1 MSDIDGK
8 MNVLIEEANANYN
21 AKRFK
26 DAARTFEHLI
36 SLAIKNE
43 EPEEAIYFA
52 YRAADCWKSEKN
64 LMNRALTFL
73 EIGNLAHNFGAQIAN
88 VLVLKSK
95 DIEQKAKA
103 HLLAGECLLSQNAS
117 RAKKEYNTSIKH
129 FKSLIE
135 KEKDVNR
142 KINFLRSA
150 LDASIKIKDR
160 KQEKELKTRIANLH
174 VDLAKENTAKKSPEN
189 LQIAL
194 RSYEDAL
201 ELFKDL
207 KSKEDSEIVSEQI
220 EKLKKKVEEYDPF
233 AT

>member
-1 MSDIDGK
+1 MSDIEGK

-21 AKRFK
+21 AKRYK

-52 YRAADCWKSEKN
+52 YRAADCWRSEKN

-73 EIGNLAHNFGAQIAN
+73 EIGNLAHSFGAQIAN
-88 VLVLKSK
+88 VMVLKTK
-95 DIEQKAKA
+95 DIEIKAKA
-103 HLLAGECLLSQNAS
+103 HLLAGECLLNQNAP
-117 RAKKEYNTSIKH
+117 RAKKEYNKSIE
-129 FKSLIE
+129 FFRTLAE
-135 KEKDVNR
+135 KEKEVKK
-142 KINFLRSA
+142 KINYLRSA

-160 KQEKELKTRIANLH
+160 KLEKELKTRVGNLH
-174 VDLAKENTAKKSPEN
+174 VDLAKENAKKQSPEN

-194 RSYEDAL
+194 RSYKDAL

-207 KSKEDSEIVSEQI
+207 RSKEDIQIVSDKI
-220 EKLKKKVEEYDPF
+220 KKLKKKVEEYDPF